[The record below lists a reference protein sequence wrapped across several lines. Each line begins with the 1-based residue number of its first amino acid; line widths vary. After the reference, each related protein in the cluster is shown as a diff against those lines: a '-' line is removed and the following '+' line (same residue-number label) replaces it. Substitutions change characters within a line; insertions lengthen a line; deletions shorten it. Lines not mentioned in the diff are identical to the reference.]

1 MVFKTLIFKICYLFS
16 FNESSL
22 FYKHLNEIEKYINQ
36 FFKYVRIELQA
47 LTLVPILPWICTKNV
62 AKIPKMSWQIFIVN

>member
-47 LTLVPILPWICTKNV
+47 LTLVPCRGFV
-62 AKIPKMSWQIFIVN
+62 QRMSQKYQKFRGKYLL